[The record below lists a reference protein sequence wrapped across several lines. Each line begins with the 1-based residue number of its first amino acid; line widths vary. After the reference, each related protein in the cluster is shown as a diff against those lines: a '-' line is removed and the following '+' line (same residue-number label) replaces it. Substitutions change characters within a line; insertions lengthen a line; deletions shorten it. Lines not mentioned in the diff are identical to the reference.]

1 MDSLARL
8 PVVDSIREGTRDTRM
23 TESQPTY
30 DWYFGRTLVRS
41 VLGEIVDQSVQ
52 AIVYVANSRGMM
64 EAGSTSAI
72 RLIGGAEIEREAM
85 TLAPHRLG
93 TLFVTGSGRLKQRGI
108 EFVFHP
114 VLANM
119 LGEAPR
125 KNLINRA
132 ITDVLEAAEQRR
144 VHSIAMPI
152 IGATVESTLE
162 ERSALIDDQVETI
175 ISHLRRYDSRFD
187 RIKVVSRFPDDTE
200 LVALSLEQARRRS
213 WVE

>member
-1 MDSLARL
+1 M
-8 PVVDSIREGTRDTRM
+8 VDSVREGTRGTRM
-23 TESQPTY
+23 TESQATY

-41 VLGEIVDQSVQ
+41 AHGEIVDQPVQ

-64 EAGSTSAI
+64 EAGSPSAI
-72 RLIGGAEIEREAM
+72 RLVGGAEIEREAM

-93 TLFVTGSGRLKQRGI
+93 TLFVTGPGRLKLRGI

-144 VHSIAMPI
+144 VHSIAIPI
-152 IGATVESTLE
+152 IGVAVEATPE
-162 ERSALIDDQVETI
+162 ERAALIDSQVESI
-175 ISHLRRYDSRFD
+175 ISHLRRYASRFD
-187 RIKVVSRFPDDTE
+187 TICLVSRFPDDAE
-200 LVALSLEQARRRS
+200 LVATALEQARKRS
-213 WVE
+213 WIE